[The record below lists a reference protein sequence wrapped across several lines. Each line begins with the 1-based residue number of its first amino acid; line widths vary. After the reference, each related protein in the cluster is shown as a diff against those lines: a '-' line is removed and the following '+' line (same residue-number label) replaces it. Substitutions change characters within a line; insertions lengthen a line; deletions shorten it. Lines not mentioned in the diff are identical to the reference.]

1 MTIKEY
7 CYALITRASFV
18 PDTQNIIEQYMTIF
32 GRDSIVEVEDD
43 FKYYLKD
50 QENARNWTTTS

>member
-1 MTIKEY
+1 MTINEY
-7 CYALITRASFV
+7 CYALIKRASFV

>member
-7 CYALITRASFV
+7 CYALIKRASFV